1 MNTDN
6 HNYFARPTVTDHDG
20 HMVMTDVIRSRK
32 IKYVN
37 IDTRFIQQQ
46 QSSTAT
52 ATATAKTM
60 SSEYSIQLVEMLRD
74 VTSLQVVQMEVPI
87 SFHTISE
94 RLGNN
99 QFTITDDT
107 SKRVTQYLVP
117 DFYYSH
123 SSIGGLFQVLNG
135 FSALYVFATSPT
147 GFTTIA
153 NRSGAPITIDFGT
166 GTNSLDSL
174 GQLLG
179 FRQKTYSITYSPIPI
194 PIPLPL
200 LSESAI
206 DSNPMRYLYLCLED
220 YSASSSTDFVS
231 YLTHSIVAKKIAS
244 RITLGNSQF
253 GTVLYNTP
261 STTVS
266 NVRLFSNPVNLAKLA
281 FQLVAENGTS
291 INMNGLGY
299 SFVLRVEHE

>member
-1 MNTDN
+1 MMHTED
-6 HNYFARPTVTDHDG
+6 YFARPKVTDHDG

-52 ATATAKTM
+52 ATSM

-87 SFHTISE
+87 SFHTMSE

-99 QFTITDDT
+99 QFTITDNT
-107 SKRVTQYLVP
+107 TNRVTEYLVP

-123 SSIGGLFQVLNG
+123 SSISDLFQVLNG
-135 FSALYVFATSPT
+135 FSALYVFATSSRT
-147 GFTTIA
+147 GFTTIT

-179 FRQKTYSITYSPIPI
+179 FRQRTYYINIL

-253 GTVLYNTP
+253 GTVIYNTP

-266 NVRLFSNPVNLAKLA
+266 NVRLFSNPVHLAKFA

>member
-1 MNTDN
+1 M
-6 HNYFARPTVTDHDG
+6 TDHDG

-32 IKYVN
+32 VKYVN
-37 IDTRFIQQQ
+37 IDTRFLSTT
-46 QSSTAT
+46 SS
-52 ATATAKTM
+52 M
-60 SSEYSIQLVEMLRD
+60 STEYSIQLVEMLRD

-99 QFTITDDT
+99 QFTITDT
-107 SKRVTQYLVP
+107 ATARVTQYLVP

-123 SSIGGLFQVLNG
+123 SSIGDLFQTLNG
-135 FSALYVFATSPT
+135 YSALYVFATSRT
-147 GFTTIA
+147 GYTTIK
-153 NRSGAPITIDFGT
+153 NLSGAPITIKFGT

-179 FRQKTYSITYSPIPI
+179 FRLNTYNMPI
-194 PIPLPL
+194 LPVSVTL
-200 LSESAI
+200 TSESAI
-206 DSNPMRYLYLCLED
+206 DANPVRYLYLCLED

-231 YLTHSIVAKKIAS
+231 YLAHSIVAKKIAS

-253 GTVLYNTP
+253 GSVICNSP
-261 STTVS
+261 STAVS
-266 NVRLFSNPVNLAKLA
+266 NVRRFSNPVHLAKLA
-281 FQLVAENGTS
+281 FQLVAENGTT